1 MTIHAGA
8 VTGVQVAK
16 SRAKYNEGYM
26 PGFGNDFET
35 EAVEGAL
42 PIGQNSPQRCPYGLY
57 AEQLSGSPFTAPRQ
71 SNERS
76 WLYRMRP
83 TVQHIGGMERVIY
96 PHFRSAPTVDESG
109 LPLGPMRW
117 DPAPIPADAGSFIE
131 GIRTIATGGDV
142 LTQDGY
148 AIHTYAV
155 TRSMDTEAFWNADG
169 EMLVVAEVGRL
180 RFFTEMG
187 LIDIA
192 PGEIAVIPRGM
203 KFKVLLNGD
212 AEARGYICENYGAKF
227 VCPERGPIGANCLAN
242 PRDFLTPVAA
252 FEERDG
258 TPQQVTVKWCGTFN
272 RSEIHHSPFDVIAW
286 HGNYAPY
293 KYNLRHYSPVGP
305 IRNDHADP
313 SIFTVL
319 TAPSG
324 VEGTANIDFVIF
336 PPRWLVAEDTFR
348 PPWYHM
354 NIMSEFMGLIEG
366 VYDAKPEGFVPGG
379 MSIHNMMLP
388 HGPDAEAFYRASLNH
403 LGPEKL
409 DHTMAFMFETRFP
422 QQLTRYAADLP
433 TLQSSYPDVWKP
445 LRNHYDPD
453 RPDWNGE

>member
-1 MTIHAGA
+1 MATPHDEIVIA
-8 VTGVQVAK
+8 Q
-16 SRAKYNEGYM
+16 SRARYNEGYM

-35 EAVEGAL
+35 EAIEGAL

-57 AEQLSGSPFTAPRQ
+57 AEQLSGTPFTAPRA
-71 SNERS
+71 SNERT

-83 TVQHIGGMERVIY
+83 SVQHIAKMRRIEL
-96 PHFRSAPTVDESG
+96 PEFRSAPTPNESG
-109 LPLGPMRW
+109 LPLAPMRW
-117 DPAPIPADAGSFIE
+117 DPAPILEDAGTWLTGMRS
-131 GIRTIATGGDV
+131 IATGGDV
-142 LTQDGY
+142 LTQTGY

-155 TRSMDTEAFWNADG
+155 TQGMEEEVFYNADG
-169 EMLVVAEVGRL
+169 EMLVVPEIGRL

-187 LIDIA
+187 VIDVA
-192 PGEIAVIPRGM
+192 PGEIAVLPRGL
-203 KFKVLLNGD
+203 KYKVLLNGD
-212 AEARGYICENYGAKF
+212 DKCRGYICENYGGAF
-227 VCPERGPIGANCLAN
+227 SVPERGPIGANCLAN

-252 FEERDG
+252 YERRDG
-258 TPQQVTVKWCGTFN
+258 TRHGLTVKWCGQFH
-272 RSEIHHSPFDVIAW
+272 RCEIDQSPLDVVAW

-305 IRNDHADP
+305 ILNDHADP

-324 VEGTANIDFVIF
+324 EPGTANIDFVIF
-336 PPRWLVAEDTFR
+336 PPRWLVAENSFR

-388 HGPDAEAFYRASLNH
+388 HGPDAEAFYKASLKD
-403 LGPEKL
+403 LGPERL
-409 DHTMAFMFETRFP
+409 QNTMAFMFETRFP
-422 QQLTRYAADLP
+422 QQVTRYAAGLP
-433 TLQSSYPDVWKP
+433 TLQAGYPEVWAP
-445 LRNHYDPD
+445 LRNHFDPD
-453 RPDWNGE
+453 RRDWQGE

>member
-1 MTIHAGA
+1 MNMPQTDF
-8 VTGVQVAK
+8 VVAK

-42 PIGQNSPQRCPYGLY
+42 PVGQNSPQRCPYGLY
-57 AEQLSGSPFTAPRQ
+57 AEQLSGTPFTAPRAT
-71 SNERS
+71 NERT

-83 TVQHIGGMERVIY
+83 TVQHISDMLRVDF
-96 PHFRSAPTVDESG
+96 PHFRSAPTADESG
-109 LPLGPMRW
+109 LPLAPMRW
-117 DPAPIPADAGSFIE
+117 DPAPIPGNAGTWLA

-142 LTQDGY
+142 LTQAGY

-155 TRSMDTEAFWNADG
+155 TESMETEVFYNADG
-169 EMLVVAEVGRL
+169 EMLVVPEVGRL

-187 LIDIA
+187 VIDVE
-192 PGEIAVIPRGM
+192 PGEIVVLPRGL
-203 KFKVLLNGD
+203 KYKVLLNGD
-212 AEARGYICENYGAKF
+212 DAARGYICENYGGAF
-227 VCPERGPIGANCLAN
+227 SVPERGPIGANCMAN

-252 FEERDG
+252 YEQKDG
-258 TPQQVTVKWCGTFN
+258 TRHSVMVKWCGQFH
-272 RSEIHHSPFDVIAW
+272 RCEIDHSPLDVVAW

-324 VEGTANIDFVIF
+324 EPGTANIDFVIF
-336 PPRWLVAEDTFR
+336 PPRWLVAENSFR

-388 HGPDAEAFYRASLNH
+388 HGPDAEAFYAASLKD
-403 LGPEKL
+403 LEPEKL
-409 DHTMAFMFETRFP
+409 DGTLAFMFETRFP
-422 QQLTRYAADLP
+422 QQLTRYAAELE
-433 TLQSSYPDVWKP
+433 TLQVKYPEVWKP
-445 LRNHYDPD
+445 LQNHFDPK
-453 RPDWNGE
+453 RPVWTGE